1 MARSLALLAVT
12 GVAAVIAQSTTVSVF
27 LPMYDVQD
35 LDASI
40 VAADSAKTTFA
51 VSCPKDADS
60 NDCGMTEAQTI
71 VYGPSTFY
79 MSYAYSNSEYGSY
92 TQEIACQFEPKK
104 DMATCAVSVEQDVDA
119 STFASTSSTAMS
131 GYLDLL
137 VPVTVTAG
145 ANKLVD
151 SETASETGSETTA
164 AAPAS
169 TTGSTTAAATDSASG
184 SGSTSASGSDSA
196 ASTPTASD
204 NAAGAM
210 VTQNAVL
217 AGAAVLVGGV
227 LLL

>member
-12 GVAAVIAQSTTVSVF
+12 GVAAVIAQSTTVNVF
-27 LPMYDVQD
+27 LPMYDAQD
-35 LDASI
+35 LEASI

-51 VSCPKDADS
+51 VNCPKDADS
-60 NDCGMTEAQTI
+60 NDCGITEAQTFI
-71 VYGPSTFY
+71 YGPSTFY
-79 MSYAYSNSEYGSY
+79 MSSSYSDSVYGSY
-92 TQEIACQFEPKK
+92 VQEITCQFEPKK
-104 DMATCAVSVEQDVDA
+104 DLATCAVSVVEDVDS
-119 STFASTSSTAMS
+119 STFASTSSIITS
-131 GYLDLL
+131 GYLDMLI
-137 VPVTVTAG
+137 PVTVTAG

-169 TTGSTTAAATDSASG
+169 TTGSTAAATGSASG
-184 SGSTSASGSDSA
+184 SESTSASGSDSA

-217 AGAAVLVGGV
+217 AGAAVLVGGA

>member
-12 GVAAVIAQSTTVSVF
+12 GVAAVVAQSTTVNVF
-27 LPMYDVQD
+27 LPMYDAQD
-35 LDASI
+35 LEASI

-51 VSCPKDADS
+51 INCPKGADS
-60 NDCGMTEAQTI
+60 NDCGITEAQTFI
-71 VYGPSTFY
+71 YGPSTFY
-79 MSYAYSNSEYGSY
+79 MSSSYSDSVYGSY
-92 TQEIACQFEPKK
+92 VQEITCQFEPKK
-104 DMATCAVSVEQDVDA
+104 DLATCAVSVVEDVDS
-119 STFASTSSTAMS
+119 STFASTSSIITS
-131 GYLDLL
+131 GYLDMLI
-137 VPVTVTAG
+137 PVTVTAG

-169 TTGSTTAAATDSASG
+169 TTGSTAAATGSASG
-184 SGSTSASGSDSA
+184 SESTSASGSDSA

-217 AGAAVLVGGV
+217 AGAAVLVGGA